1 MSEQINKALVAAAK
15 AMPALRKGDQN
26 AHGNYAYV
34 AIDDYYEVAAKVVV
48 KHGLTW
54 KIREVSCQIVEVQG
68 RQRLENAV
76 VTTYEVDLLHE
87 GGASVEGFFKATITH
102 PLQGAQTAGSS
113 MSYLDKLF
121 LRTTFHIV
129 TGEKDADAT
138 DNTVFD
144 LGQPDAG
151 RGPARVAGKGK
162 PAGKAAE
169 PDPFGF
175 SGDANGPL
183 PPAGAEAVRPA
194 VSTVAG
200 DFLDMATTFVASA
213 TNEEEL
219 TKYWTD
225 NEAAFHSLKSEDEE
239 GYKALIFAFK
249 ARKKQLKGAD
259 A

>member
-1 MSEQINKALVAAAK
+1 MSEQINKALIAAAK
-15 AMPALRKGDQN
+15 AMPSLRKGDRN

-34 AIDDYYEVAAKVVV
+34 AIDDYYEIAAKVVV
-48 KHGLTW
+48 DNGLTW
-54 KIREVSCQIVEVQG
+54 KIREVACDRIEVQG
-68 RQRLENAV
+68 RQRLETAV
-76 VTTYEVDLLHE
+76 VTTYEVDLMHE
-87 GGASVEGFFKATITH
+87 SGERLDGFFRATITH

-138 DNTVFD
+138 DNAVFD
-144 LGQPDAG
+144 LGPVDAG
-151 RGPARVAGKGK
+151 RGKAGGKGQGK
-162 PAGKAAE
+162 SAGKAAE
-169 PDPFGF
+169 PDPFLG
-175 SGDANGPL
+175 GPVATDDTGRTY
-183 PPAGAEAVRPA
+183 PAEP
-194 VSTVAG
+194 VSDGSA
-200 DFLDMATTFVASA
+200 FLALASTFVASA
-213 TNEEEL
+213 ASEEEL